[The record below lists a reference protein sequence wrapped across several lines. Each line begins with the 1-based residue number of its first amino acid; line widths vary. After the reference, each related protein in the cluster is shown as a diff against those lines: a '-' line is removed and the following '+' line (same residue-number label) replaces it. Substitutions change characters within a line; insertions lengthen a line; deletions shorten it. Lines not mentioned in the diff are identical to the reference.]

1 MCIRRRVGGGSELS
15 EIVYISTRLVKSYE
29 LGVGIYADNRVDR
42 LLMSLFNTR
51 ACGRRCYSLEK

>member
-42 LLMSLFNTR
+42 LLMSCSPHAHVDGVATH
-51 ACGRRCYSLEK
+51 